1 MYLEQVFTQILKMSM
16 TAGWCILAVLV
27 LHLIFHKAPKK
38 YLYALW
44 LVVAFRLL
52 CPVSVSTPV
61 GIFPGEQTVVK
72 QMLSEQAVSEQTD
85 VGQTA
90 VPQADN
96 SSEVQPMENSQQ
108 ISIADGEQ
116 QAISATQTIHVAG
129 AKRVLRLAS
138 RIWVI
143 GMAALAG
150 YYVFS
155 LWRIRRKLKKA
166 VLAEE
171 QNHHPGWRQIP
182 IYECDSL
189 PSPFAM
195 GMLHPK
201 IYLPYGIQAEN
212 REMILLHEQY
222 HIQRHDQIIKAM
234 ACLLLAVYWFHPLV
248 WAAWTVM
255 CRDMEMSCDEK
266 VLELIGKARKKE
278 YSMALLQFASEKSI
292 QSLSMPLGFGEPNVK
307 SRIQHVLKYKKAA
320 VGTGAA
326 AVILIAAVFLLLG
339 SNHSNPAANHTGTND
354 GQTQSGSTTVTADA
368 ETQAAELLYEARNP
382 YVGDAS
388 ANGKLLGAIAMARP
402 DSMFASLSYKTE
414 LQTSEEPYEFH
425 FLLETD
431 EVDETVLDED
441 LSVTA
446 VLMLALTDNLGKVQW
461 YGTDGQIISYVDIDR
476 AQSLLGI
483 DDLKAYA
490 ESPEKVQELLELVE
504 QMDMG
509 NTTEEEAQTINTAE
523 HRAGFQN
530 ASLHWYFPEIYK
542 DNMQSCYTETEAE
555 AHAQKAL
562 EELYD
567 LTGYLVKECYYFS
580 HDDGTVDFAMS
591 SEDLEHGR
599 IFLSRCFADVPG
611 AENSIQ
617 TMNLASDLIWSPTVS
632 AAELAR
638 QVEMPG
644 VVLDFPDDE
653 SAAIWYVTHSRQY
666 NGQPVTKVY
675 QNYSA
680 DSSIWTVVTAN
691 GETYEISLDADW
703 NSFSNLA
710 GPYPD
715 ENIQH

>member
-16 TAGWCILAVLV
+16 TAGWCILAVLG

-52 CPVSVSTPV
+52 CPVSISTPV
-61 GIFPGEQTVVK
+61 GIFQDEQTAVG
-72 QMLSEQAVSEQTD
+72 QMVSEQTS
-85 VGQTA
+85 VEQAA
-90 VPQADN
+90 VLRSDDP
-96 SSEVQPMENSQQ
+96 SEVQLMENSQQ
-108 ISIADGEQ
+108 ISIAGGEQ
-116 QAISATQTIHVAG
+116 QEMPARSIIHVAG
-129 AKRVLRLAS
+129 EKRVLRLAS

-143 GMAALAG
+143 GMAVLTG
-150 YYVFS
+150 YYVFN
-155 LWRIRRKLKKA
+155 LWRIRWKLKRA
-166 VLAEE
+166 VLAQE
-171 QNHHPGWRQIP
+171 QSCHPGWRQIP
-182 IYECDSL
+182 VFECDSL
-189 PSPFAM
+189 SSPFAM
-195 GMLHPK
+195 GMFHPK
-201 IYLPYGIQAEN
+201 IYLSYGMKPES
-212 REMILLHEQY
+212 REMVLLHEQY
-222 HIQRHDQIIKAM
+222 HIRRKDQLVKAM

-278 YSMALLQFASEKSI
+278 YSMALLQFASEKPI

-320 VGTGAA
+320 ARTGAA
-326 AVILIAAVFLLLG
+326 AVILIVAVFLLLG
-339 SNHSNPAANHTGTND
+339 SNRSNPSGNNTGTND
-354 GQTQSGSTTVTADA
+354 GQTKSRSSTVTVDT

-388 ANGKLLGAIAMARP
+388 ANGKLLGAIAKARP
-402 DSMFASLSYKTE
+402 DSVFESLSYKTE

-446 VLMLALTDNLGKVQW
+446 VLMLALTDNLGEVQW
-461 YGTDGQIISYVDIDR
+461 YGTDEQIISYVDIDR

-483 DDLKAYA
+483 DNLKAYA
-490 ESPEKVQELLELVE
+490 ESPEKVRELLKLVE
-504 QMDMG
+504 QMDME

-530 ASLHWYFPEIYK
+530 ASLHWYFPESYK
-542 DNMQSCYTETEAE
+542 DSMQSCYTEAEAE

-653 SAAIWYVTHSRQY
+653 SAAIWYVTHSGQY
-666 NGQPVTKVY
+666 NGQPVKKVY

-680 DSSIWTVVTAN
+680 DPSIWTVVTAN

>member
-1 MYLEQVFTQILKMSM
+1 
-16 TAGWCILAVLV
+16 
-27 LHLIFHKAPKK
+27 
-38 YLYALW
+38 
-44 LVVAFRLL
+44 
-52 CPVSVSTPV
+52 
-61 GIFPGEQTVVK
+61 
-72 QMLSEQAVSEQTD
+72 
-85 VGQTA
+85 
-90 VPQADN
+90 
-96 SSEVQPMENSQQ
+96 
-108 ISIADGEQ
+108 
-116 QAISATQTIHVAG
+116 
-129 AKRVLRLAS
+129 
-138 RIWVI
+138 
-143 GMAALAG
+143 
-150 YYVFS
+150 
-155 LWRIRRKLKKA
+155 
-166 VLAEE
+166 
-171 QNHHPGWRQIP
+171 
-182 IYECDSL
+182 
-189 PSPFAM
+189 
-195 GMLHPK
+195 
-201 IYLPYGIQAEN
+201 
-212 REMILLHEQY
+212 
-222 HIQRHDQIIKAM
+222 
-234 ACLLLAVYWFHPLV
+234 
-248 WAAWTVM
+248 
-255 CRDMEMSCDEK
+255 MSCDEK

-278 YSMALLQFASEKSI
+278 YSMALLQFASEKPI

-320 VGTGAA
+320 VGTGVA
-326 AVILIAAVFLLLG
+326 AVILIVAVFLLLG
-339 SNHSNPAANHTGTND
+339 SNRSNPSGNNTGTND
-354 GQTQSGSTTVTADA
+354 GQTKSRSSTVTVDT

-388 ANGKLLGAIAMARP
+388 ANGKLLGAIAKARP
-402 DSMFASLSYKTE
+402 DSVFASLSYKTE

-446 VLMLALTDNLGKVQW
+446 VLMLALTDNLGEVQW
-461 YGTDGQIISYVDIDR
+461 YGTDEQIISYVDIDR

-483 DDLKAYA
+483 DNLKAYA
-490 ESPEKVQELLELVE
+490 ESAEKVRELLKLVE
-504 QMDMG
+504 QMDME
-509 NTTEEEAQTINTAE
+509 NTIEEETQTINTAE

-530 ASLHWYFPEIYK
+530 ASLHWYFPESYK
-542 DNMQSCYTETEAE
+542 DSMQSCYTEAEAE

-653 SAAIWYVTHSRQY
+653 SAAIWYVTHSGQY
-666 NGQPVTKVY
+666 NGQPVKKVY

-680 DSSIWTVVTAN
+680 DPSIWTVVTAN

>member
-1 MYLEQVFTQILKMSM
+1 
-16 TAGWCILAVLV
+16 
-27 LHLIFHKAPKK
+27 
-38 YLYALW
+38 
-44 LVVAFRLL
+44 
-52 CPVSVSTPV
+52 
-61 GIFPGEQTVVK
+61 
-72 QMLSEQAVSEQTD
+72 
-85 VGQTA
+85 
-90 VPQADN
+90 
-96 SSEVQPMENSQQ
+96 
-108 ISIADGEQ
+108 
-116 QAISATQTIHVAG
+116 
-129 AKRVLRLAS
+129 
-138 RIWVI
+138 
-143 GMAALAG
+143 
-150 YYVFS
+150 
-155 LWRIRRKLKKA
+155 
-166 VLAEE
+166 
-171 QNHHPGWRQIP
+171 
-182 IYECDSL
+182 
-189 PSPFAM
+189 
-195 GMLHPK
+195 
-201 IYLPYGIQAEN
+201 
-212 REMILLHEQY
+212 
-222 HIQRHDQIIKAM
+222 
-234 ACLLLAVYWFHPLV
+234 
-248 WAAWTVM
+248 
-255 CRDMEMSCDEK
+255 
-266 VLELIGKARKKE
+266 
-278 YSMALLQFASEKSI
+278 MALLQFASEKPI
-292 QSLSMPLGFGEPNVK
+292 QFLSMPLGFGEPNVK

-320 VGTGAA
+320 VGTGVA
-326 AVILIAAVFLLLG
+326 AVILIVAVFLLLG
-339 SNHSNPAANHTGTND
+339 SNRSNPSGNNTGTND
-354 GQTQSGSTTVTADA
+354 GQTKSRSSTVTADT
-368 ETQAAELLYEARNP
+368 ETQAAELLYAARNP

-388 ANGKLLGAIAMARP
+388 ANGKLLGAIAKARP
-402 DSMFASLSYKTE
+402 DSVFASLSYKTE

-461 YGTDGQIISYVDIDR
+461 YGMDEQIISYVDIDR

-483 DDLKAYA
+483 DNLKAYA
-490 ESPEKVQELLELVE
+490 ESPEKVRELLKLVE

-530 ASLHWYFPEIYK
+530 ASLHWYFPESYK

-653 SAAIWYVTHSRQY
+653 SAAIWYVTHSGQY